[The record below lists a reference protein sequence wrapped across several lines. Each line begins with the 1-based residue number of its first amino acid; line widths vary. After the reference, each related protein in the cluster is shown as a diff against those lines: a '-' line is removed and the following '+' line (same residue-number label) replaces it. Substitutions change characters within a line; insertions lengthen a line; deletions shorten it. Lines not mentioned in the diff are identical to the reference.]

1 MVTISNFLGN
11 CSSSSLMSCHG
22 DPCETRSC
30 PGYPNAVCEY
40 DTCTC
45 TARYY
50 DQFNEVTNECGKSL
64 TI

>member
-1 MVTISNFLGN
+1 
-11 CSSSSLMSCHG
+11 MSYHG
-22 DPCETRSC
+22 DPCKTGSC
-30 PGYPNAVCEY
+30 SGYPNAVCEY

-64 TI
+64 KI